1 LLLNNIVLKNDMHLS
16 TISLGQLI
24 KLWIV

>member
-1 LLLNNIVLKNDMHLS
+1 VLKNDMHLS

-24 KLWIV
+24 KL